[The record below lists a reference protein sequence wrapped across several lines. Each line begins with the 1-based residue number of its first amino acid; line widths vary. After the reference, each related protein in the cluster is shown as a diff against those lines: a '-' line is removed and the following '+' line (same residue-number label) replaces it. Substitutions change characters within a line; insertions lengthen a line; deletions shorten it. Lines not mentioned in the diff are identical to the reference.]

1 MPISAPEPLN
11 ASHDLSYFS
20 CGKDSLD
27 VWLRTRGH
35 SNHDKGFT
43 VVRVVHELGRVVG
56 YHGIAPT
63 AVVPNSLPR
72 AIRTGQPPDPVPCLM
87 LGQLAV
93 DSNWANQ
100 GIGSALLK
108 DALCRCLQGA
118 ALIGGRAVVVKAVD
132 EGALLYWRRRG
143 FVPSK
148 DDPFTLYRSI
158 EAIAASLREAAKP

>member
-1 MPISAPEPLN
+1 LPISAPELLN
-11 ASHDLSYFS
+11 ASHDLSQFS
-20 CGKDSLD
+20 CGKASLD
-27 VWLRTRGH
+27 IWLKTRAR

-72 AIRTGQPPDPVPCLM
+72 AIRTGQPPDPVPCL
-87 LGQLAV
+87 LVGQIAV
-93 DSNWANQ
+93 DSNWAGR
-100 GIGSALLK
+100 GIGSGLLK
-108 DALCRCLQGA
+108 DALSRCLQGA

-132 EGALLYWRRRG
+132 EDALDYWKRRG
-143 FVPSK
+143 FVPSN

-158 EAIAASLREAAKP
+158 EAIAASLRQAANL

>member
-1 MPISAPEPLN
+1 LPISAPEPLHT
-11 ASHDLSYFS
+11 SHDLSQFS
-20 CGKDSLD
+20 CGKDALD
-27 VWLRTRGH
+27 IWLKTRAR

-72 AIRTGQPPDPVPCLM
+72 AIRTGQPPDPVPCLL

-100 GIGSALLK
+100 GVGSGLLK
-108 DALCRCLQGA
+108 DALSRCLQGA

-132 EGALLYWRRRG
+132 EGALDYWKRRG
-143 FVPSK
+143 FLSSK

-158 EAIAASLREAAKP
+158 EAIAASLREAAAP